1 MLDSFPL
8 PAPTD
13 VCPTEQALDVIAS
26 KWTVRL
32 IYLLAHS
39 RVLRF
44 SELRRALGSV
54 THKELTK
61 QLRRLEQHG
70 LVAREVFAVVPPRVE
85 YRLTAL
91 GTTLVEPLQ
100 ALSNWATEYAEVLNE
115 ARRAGAL
122 RDEDASGVSPP
133 RAAGTRHDRHGT

>member
-1 MLDSFPL
+1 MLAHLPL
-8 PAPTD
+8 PTPVD
-13 VCPTEQALDVIAS
+13 ICPAEQALDVIAS

-61 QLRRLEQHG
+61 QLRRLEQNG

-85 YRLTAL
+85 YRLTSL
-91 GTTLVEPLQ
+91 GETLVEPLQ
-100 ALSNWATEYAEVLNE
+100 ALSSWAAEHATVLNDL
-115 ARRAGAL
+115 RIAGKL
-122 RDEDASGVSPP
+122 RDEGAALRTPQQDAS
-133 RAAGTRHDRHGT
+133 